1 MAQKCSL
8 ILTKASIY
16 SNIFKKLRIN
26 RSRISTQSLKGG
38 SLLNQLLLTQDIKY
52 TVFNSPSLVTG
63 SRANFLYDYFTAN
76 IVILY
81 LFFFMNILFLHFCFC
96 LWACVWLLWHFLLKT
111 LLYIFFQ
118 KHKCSFMMV
127 QTITHHLPLTLNP
140 CVLQWLPGPDCGLYT
155 ILARS
160 PAEPRGSDPLLG
172 IFLIPD
178 LIHHLQPR
186 WETTNLQECISSGGH
201 VLAPRLT
208 IHSQTWN
215 LAALKRTHIL
225 QANDGR
231 RDFP

>member
-1 MAQKCSL
+1 MKNTIYFTFVCHQSMQCLISTPKNKKILMNIVDHQALCICFLPFQMAQKCSL

-96 LWACVWLLWHFLLKT
+96 LWACV
-111 LLYIFFQ
+111 
-118 KHKCSFMMV
+118 
-127 QTITHHLPLTLNP
+127 
-140 CVLQWLPGPDCGLYT
+140 
-155 ILARS
+155 
-160 PAEPRGSDPLLG
+160 
-172 IFLIPD
+172 
-178 LIHHLQPR
+178 
-186 WETTNLQECISSGGH
+186 
-201 VLAPRLT
+201 
-208 IHSQTWN
+208 
-215 LAALKRTHIL
+215 
-225 QANDGR
+225 
-231 RDFP
+231 